1 MAYIAGHTPAVLKG
15 HAARTAEDCAAYL
28 LRHIK
33 PDNYI
38 LDIGCGPGTITLGF
52 AKRVPEGRVVGIDI
66 SPELM
71 AKDTQ
76 EAQEQG
82 IGNVTYQV
90 GDIFHLPFSDATFDI
105 THCHQVLCHLTDP
118 KAAMKEM
125 IRVTQPGGIVAAREA
140 IFESMMIYP
149 STPALDAWKN
159 KLQQM
164 HLAKGQHPDAG
175 KTLHHWALQLGIKPE
190 RIRSSA
196 GNFCYSGREQR
207 EWWGSVWEERS
218 ISKEGEDSMVGP
230 GIATKEEH
238 SEISQEWKR
247 WQGKEE
253 AWFGMMHGEVLVWV

>member
-28 LRHIK
+28 LPHIK
-33 PDNYI
+33 SQDYI

-52 AKRVPEGRVVGIDI
+52 AKRVQKGRVVGIDI

-71 AKDTQ
+71 AKNTQ
-76 EAQEQG
+76 EAKEQG
-82 IGNVTYQV
+82 ISNITYRV
-90 GDIFHLPFSDATFDI
+90 ADIFHLPFSDATFDI

-125 IRVTQPGGIVAAREA
+125 VRVTKPGGIVAAREA
-140 IFESMMIYP
+140 MFESMIVYP
-149 STPALDAWKN
+149 STPPLAAWKE

-175 KTLHHWALQLGIKPE
+175 KMLHHWALQLGIEPD
-190 RIRSSA
+190 RIQSSA

-207 EWWGSVWEERS
+207 KWWGSVWEERCVS
-218 ISKEGEDSMVGP
+218 REWEESMVVP
-230 GIATKEEH
+230 GIATKKELQ
-238 SEISQEWKR
+238 EISQEWKK

-253 AWFGMMHGEVLVWV
+253 AWFGMMHGEILVWV